1 MTAAVRTA
9 ADPPRQRRARSLRLL
24 DRFHQQARRAL
35 LELGGDATAVQQLD
49 ALVAR
54 QRAVLWRGRRAA

>member
-1 MTAAVRTA
+1 MNARTA
-9 ADPPRQRRARSLRLL
+9 AEPRPQRRGRQIRLL
-24 DRFHQQARRAL
+24 EQFRRQARRAL